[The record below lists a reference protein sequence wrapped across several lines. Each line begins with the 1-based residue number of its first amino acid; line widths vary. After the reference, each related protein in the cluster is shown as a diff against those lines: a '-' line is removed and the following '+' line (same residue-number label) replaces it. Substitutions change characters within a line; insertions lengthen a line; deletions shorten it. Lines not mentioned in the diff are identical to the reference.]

1 MSLTI
6 TASLPALRLMP
17 FSSSGE
23 LPEQERDA
31 NAPRPVT
38 RARGRPAFLRAL
50 TGVPLDPAEVAWPR
64 RARAQNES
72 VELLAF
78 AV

>member
-1 MSLTI
+1 
-6 TASLPALRLMP
+6 MP
-17 FSSSGE
+17 LYSSGE

-31 NAPRPVT
+31 DPTRPAT
-38 RARGRPAFLRAL
+38 RAKGRPHPAILHAL